1 MLQNKVLYSVL
12 IARKC
17 AIYWNLYFVIN
28 TTKYR
33 ADLWCFAIYG
43 YRAQFKVLKSIF
55 SDTCFLY
62 FCLSSVHTFNRDCTG
77 IFGYCLLQSASTK
90 FSVKF
95 SFQQVVEKI
104 RYLSTYLSRLLLRW
118 ARKSTFKKSAS
129 ERPARHWFTCI
140 YPSFPAHSAST
151 KYLPPVQV
159 PVPVS

>member
-1 MLQNKVLYSVL
+1 MLQNKVLYYVL

-17 AIYWNLYFVIN
+17 AVYWNLYFVIN

-95 SFQQVVEKI
+95 SFQHVVENI
-104 RYLSTYLSRLLLRW
+104 RYLPIEIATTLSH
-118 ARKSTFKKSAS
+118 KKALSNKAQS
-129 ERPARHWFTCI
+129 E
-140 YPSFPAHSAST
+140 
-151 KYLPPVQV
+151 
-159 PVPVS
+159 